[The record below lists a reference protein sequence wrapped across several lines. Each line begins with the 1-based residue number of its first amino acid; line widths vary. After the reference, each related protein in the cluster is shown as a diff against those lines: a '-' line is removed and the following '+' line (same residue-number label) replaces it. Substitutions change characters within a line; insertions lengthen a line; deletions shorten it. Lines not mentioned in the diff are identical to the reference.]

1 MLSPLQLKKI
11 IVQKL
16 SIEANDKFDSNY
28 KKDGQYS
35 VEVSVRVGELEQE
48 SMVKVFLFVGNKA
61 KHNKKACK
69 LKKVEI
75 VLEGQFFVHPGI
87 SKKLRQKLIPYNC
100 VAMLFS
106 TARGII
112 LDATGNFPG
121 GSFVLPTLDF
131 TQILS
136 ENKNDK
142 TSPNYQEY

>member
-1 MLSPLQLKKI
+1 MLSPLQLKKVLI
-11 IVQKL
+11 QKL

-35 VEVSVRVGELEQE
+35 IEASMRVGEPEQE
-48 SMVKVFLFVGNKA
+48 SIIKVFLFIENKA
-61 KHNKKACK
+61 KHNKKACE

-75 VLEGQFFVHPGI
+75 ALEGQFFVHPNI
-87 SKKLRQKLIPYNC
+87 PRELRQKIIPYNC

-112 LDATGNFPG
+112 LEATGNFPG

-136 ENKNDK
+136 ENKHDK
-142 TSPNYQEY
+142 NPPNCQKD